1 MVSLTNEGNTI
12 LHAAVLSHKA
22 PVVKYALTAMANAMK
37 QGASLLGS
45 DLNARNAKGESALE
59 LATQS
64 GMYAIARVCIKWG
77 KTERAPH

>member
-37 QGASLLGS
+37 QGASLQGF
-45 DLNARNAKGESALE
+45 DVNARNAKGESALE

-64 GMYAIARVCIKWG
+64 GTYVHNYMCLC
-77 KTERAPH
+77 

>member
-37 QGASLLGS
+37 QGTSLQGF
-45 DLNARNAKGESALE
+45 DVNARNAKGESALE
-59 LATQS
+59 LATQL
-64 GMYAIARVCIKWG
+64 GTYVHNCMCLC
-77 KTERAPH
+77 